1 MVILTH
7 TVRALC
13 QGPLSDLLIDSLK
26 TLPARRRGYCHYH
39 PFYRKETHSVQKVLV
54 TVKRAAGLCQILHL
68 HPRLLAEA
76 APPPSR
82 PPPLH
87 SPQSSPMSRTGAAAD
102 SWPLRCSAWVRARL
116 LLGGIR
122 STAEPTVFPDSF
134 SHAALSLFL
143 QENVGQIFREHHCK
157 RRPSS

>member
-1 MVILTH
+1 M
-7 TVRALC
+7 
-13 QGPLSDLLIDSLK
+13 
-26 TLPARRRGYCHYH
+26 
-39 PFYRKETHSVQKVLV
+39 

-82 PPPLH
+82 PSPLH

-122 STAEPTVFPDSF
+122 RNTAEPTVFPSPTQHSVSSSEGMLGKYLENITVKGGQVPSLPSAPTCLGPALLPSRACRVGFLVYSNPHSIEDWFHPSF
-134 SHAALSLFL
+134 NANMIWWLW
-143 QENVGQIFREHHCK
+143 E
-157 RRPSS
+157 